1 MNINHVG
8 SFNRA
13 WRGLNRP
20 TLTAI
25 GAISTWTL
33 PSGYVYSKRKDRI
46 TNASGVVQTVLA
58 SWYANA
64 TETVKYVPTKN
75 SQETQALVMAGML
88 TDGSIEVVLLASDAT
103 KIRNAWAIDIGSVR
117 YKAKGT
123 TDIPT
128 GSADLARVRLE
139 RMNG

>member
-46 TNASGVVQTVLA
+46 TNSSAVVQAVQS

-64 TETVKYVPTKN
+64 TDTVNYVPTKL

-88 TDGSIEVVLLASDAT
+88 TDESIEVVILASSAT
-103 KIRNAWAIDIGSVR
+103 IIRNTWAIDIGSIR
-117 YKAKGT
+117 YKQKGV

-128 GSADLARVRLE
+128 GSADLARVKLE